1 MVAASGVLEMIA
13 STLKRNNMRS
23 AKKVK
28 NRLSGAVG
36 IFLEWLYGTIVL
48 LGVLGVFMIGAVS
61 VASMA
66 NSLRMTG
73 YLDTLFGMYTLVSV
87 YVLIW
92 LPVFVLVYFYKQE

>member
-1 MVAASGVLEMIA
+1 MVTAWDALEMIA
-13 STLKRNNMRS
+13 SILKRNNMRS

-28 NRLSGAVG
+28 SRLSGAVE

-61 VASMA
+61 IASMV

-73 YLDTLFGMYTLVSV
+73 YLDALFGMYTLVSI

-92 LPVFVLVYFYKQE
+92 LPISVLVYFYRQE